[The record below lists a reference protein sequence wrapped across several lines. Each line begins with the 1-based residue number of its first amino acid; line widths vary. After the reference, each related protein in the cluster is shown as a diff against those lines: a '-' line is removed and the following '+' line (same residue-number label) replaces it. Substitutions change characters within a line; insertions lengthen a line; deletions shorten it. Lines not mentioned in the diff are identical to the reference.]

1 MGKVMKKKV
10 FISLPITS
18 RPEPTMEE
26 RIAEAKK
33 EALIMAN
40 VFREEGYEPITPFD
54 VTKDGMTEAQ
64 CIGACITALLEC
76 DCVYF
81 CKGWETSRG
90 CRIEHFIAT
99 EHNIVII

>member
-1 MGKVMKKKV
+1 MKKKV

-81 CKGWETSRG
+81 CKYWFNSRG
-90 CRIEHFIAT
+90 CRIEKYVSM

>member
-1 MGKVMKKKV
+1 MGKVMKKV

-18 RPEPTMEE
+18 RPEPTLEE
-26 RIAEAKK
+26 RISEAKK
-33 EALIMAN
+33 EAWLMAN
-40 VFREEGYEPITPFD
+40 VFRKEGYEPITPFD
-54 VTKDGMTEAQ
+54 VTKDGMSEAQ

-90 CRIEHFIAT
+90 CRIEHLVAV
-99 EHNIVII
+99 EHNIEII

>member
-1 MGKVMKKKV
+1 MKKV

-18 RPEPTMEE
+18 RPEKTLEE

-33 EALIMAN
+33 EAWLMAN
-40 VFREEGYEPITPFD
+40 VFKKEGYEVVTPFD
-54 VTKDGMTEAQ
+54 VTTDGMSEAQ

-76 DCVYF
+76 DCVF
-81 CKGWETSRG
+81 FWLGWKNSRG

-99 EHNIVII
+99 EHNIEII